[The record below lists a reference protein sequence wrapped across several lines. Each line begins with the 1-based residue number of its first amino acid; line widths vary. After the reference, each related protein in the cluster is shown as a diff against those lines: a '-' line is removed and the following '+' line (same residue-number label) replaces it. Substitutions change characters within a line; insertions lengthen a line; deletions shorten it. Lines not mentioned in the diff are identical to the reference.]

1 MKFPTEDSQ
10 IIFYVK
16 FFATGTEATNSAQ
29 GLVSLY
35 SRSSHFAREGKIVPK
50 MLTSETLIL
59 AFMDPHVRVL

>member
-29 GLVSLY
+29 VSWAYIPGVLTSLVK
-35 SRSSHFAREGKIVPK
+35 GKIVPTI
-50 MLTSETLIL
+50 LTSETLIL